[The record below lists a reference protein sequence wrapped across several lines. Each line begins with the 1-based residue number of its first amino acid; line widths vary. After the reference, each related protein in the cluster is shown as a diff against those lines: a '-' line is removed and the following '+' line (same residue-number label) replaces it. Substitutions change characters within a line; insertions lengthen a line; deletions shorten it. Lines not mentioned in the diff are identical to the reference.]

1 MAEPPIILTSE
12 ASRLGSL
19 GELRSSIERGD
30 LHRVRRGAFV
40 SAREWGELSRDAR
53 YRTVVRAAALVSPR
67 GRLFSHDSAAAMLRL
82 PSIGAWPSD
91 VHVTADPR
99 GGGSARAGIRWH
111 SFADEP
117 SSPVINGVRVTSLVR
132 TVVDM
137 ATSTPFVRAVAMADD
152 ALRPPRLGDPRWGW
166 GLLIPT
172 RDELLAALDNS
183 CPRPGSVRAHEAIDF
198 SDGGSGSPNE
208 SLCRVQLH
216 ALGLPAPVLQH
227 PVFDEHGLIGVLDM
241 YWPHL
246 RLGAEID
253 GAIKYGPDR
262 RYGRDLSP
270 HQLLLNEKKR
280 EDRMRAAL
288 ESFTRLD
295 SALVADRRALG
306 SHMAKYGLVPE
317 PRRSRSST
325 GGRAA

>member
-1 MAEPPIILTSE
+1 MVEPTLILSRE
-12 ASRLGSL
+12 AARLGAL

-40 SAREWGELSRDAR
+40 SGTEWGTLPADAR
-53 YRTVVRAAALVSPR
+53 YRTVVRAAALLSPP
-67 GRLFSHDSAAAMLRL
+67 GRLFSHDSAAAMFRL
-82 PSIGAWPSD
+82 PSIGAWPSV
-91 VHVTADPR
+91 VHVTAGPR

-111 SFADEP
+111 SFADDP
-117 SSPVINGVRVTSLVR
+117 SSLVINGVRVTSLAR
-132 TVVDM
+132 TLVDI

-152 ALRPPRLGDPRWGW
+152 ALRATRAGDPRWGW
-166 GLLIPT
+166 GVATPT
-172 RDELLAALDNS
+172 RDQLLTALDAS
-183 CPRPGSVRAHEAIDF
+183 CPRPGSVRAHAALEF

-208 SLCRVQLH
+208 SVCRVQLH
-216 ALGLPAPVLQH
+216 ALGLPMPVLQH
-227 PVFDEHGLIGVLDM
+227 PLFDEHGLIGVLDM

-253 GAIKYGPDR
+253 GASKYGPDR

-317 PRRSRSST
+317 PRRVRYSA